1 MYNQW
6 SLNKTESIS
15 LTYEAVRQQRIR
27 CFDWEIAD
35 EYLSDFLNLFRAPGE
50 RPGSGGSGAG
60 ASTFLYRAHPS
71 KPNDTLM
78 ATNYAYMLAK
88 ILLGEPMFADLSLK
102 LRLENTLQTD
112 LSFIPNVTGA
122 FSG

>member
-1 MYNQW
+1 MPPLKLALLGQA
-6 SLNKTESIS
+6 

-78 ATNYAYMLAK
+78 ATNYAYYSVIGIDYTFGMC
-88 ILLGEPMFADLSLK
+88 
-102 LRLENTLQTD
+102 
-112 LSFIPNVTGA
+112 
-122 FSG
+122 

>member
-15 LTYEAVRQQRIR
+15 LTYGAVRQQRIR
-27 CFDWEIAD
+27 CFDWAIA
-35 EYLSDFLNLFRAPGE
+35 EEFLSDFLNLFRAPGE
-50 RPGSGGSGAG
+50 LAAGGS
-60 ASTFLYRAHPS
+60 TFIYRAHPS

-78 ATNYAYMLAK
+78 AVNYCFMLAK
-88 ILLGEPMFADLSLK
+88 ILLQEPMFADLSVK
-102 LRLENTLQTD
+102 LRLEQTLGPSLNYLHCD
-112 LSFIPNVTGA
+112 LPVA